1 MLFVQ
6 QHSQVPFHLLI
17 FRNDLIEQLALQVMR
32 EPAPD
37 PNHRIAQSTEIRSVV
52 IRGKSLPYPFDLSL
66 RLAVWSNKGVSIAIL
81 TTVLLKACF

>member
-37 PNHRIAQSTEIRSVV
+37 PKPPHRPKHV
-52 IRGKSLPYPFDLSL
+52 KSDL
-66 RLAVWSNKGVSIAIL
+66 W
-81 TTVLLKACF
+81 

>member
-17 FRNDLIEQLALQVMR
+17 FRNDLIEQVALQVMR

-37 PNHRIAQSTEIRSVV
+37 PNHRIAQS
-52 IRGKSLPYPFDLSL
+52 
-66 RLAVWSNKGVSIAIL
+66 A
-81 TTVLLKACF
+81 